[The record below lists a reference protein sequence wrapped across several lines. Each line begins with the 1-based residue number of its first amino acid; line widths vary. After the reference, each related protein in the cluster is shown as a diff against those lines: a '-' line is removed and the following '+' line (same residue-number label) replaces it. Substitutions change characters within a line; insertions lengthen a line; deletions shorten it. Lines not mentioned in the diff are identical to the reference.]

1 DYPLSDAAVLHIPGM
16 RSCGGSGASGC
27 GGRCGEAG
35 SFSLYKIK
43 KIKGVSP
50 MEYSIT
56 TGTSKGKTR
65 YQYIDVLNILACL
78 CVVFMHC
85 NGIVHSYENTRAWK
99 ESMIV
104 ETVAYWAVPVFFM
117 ISGATLLGY
126 RDKYST
132 TVFLKKRM
140 VKTVIPFV
148 IWTVINIVF
157 KTVTGLM
164 EPDFS
169 VSGIISMFN

>member
-1 DYPLSDAAVLHIPGM
+1 
-16 RSCGGSGASGC
+16 
-27 GGRCGEAG
+27 
-35 SFSLYKIK
+35 
-43 KIKGVSP
+43 

-169 VSGIISMFN
+169 VSGIISMFNNTTAESVYWFFIPLFMVYLSMPVVSLLKDNRRVLVYIAGTAFLI